1 MIVLLI
7 AIGIFQATEVDGL
20 WTDQDCQITQAWS
33 LDPSEYI
40 TKGSDSR
47 GMANIVIE
55 DDEGIWQFTLV
66 DDSRALLATR
76 EGIESEVRFDFDS
89 ERAKFSP
96 NGRYIVMYDIR
107 TEECA
112 RIDLYEEEFE
122 TVHPFREPYNDGYR
136 FPLCSITDTGSIV
149 LKHSN
154 SFRIYDHDL
163 DLVVCNDDHY
173 PFNSAVC
180 HSDDGSGIFV
190 SNGDNVDAYNS
201 SGEILWTRDLDLYPN
216 RGYLSFLYCSPDG
229 RSLVVPVDYSLELHV
244 LDGDTGDI
252 IHTRTT
258 EGYIREW
265 LTFSPNSSLYS
276 YPEMLDR
283 EEDSGGVISLVLDA
297 GPHDSED
304 LRRSEYVEYLRG
316 LRRHFEPIAVS
327 NSGLQLYRV
336 NTDDR
341 VFRYVLFSPDFQ
353 PLYRSEEISWETW
366 ADEFTFSGAISSNS
380 EEFCYFDGQVIQV
393 FSIEGIR

>member
-1 MIVLLI
+1 
-7 AIGIFQATEVDGL
+7 
-20 WTDQDCQITQAWS
+20 
-33 LDPSEYI
+33 PSEYI

-47 GMANIVIE
+47 GVANIVIE
-55 DDEGIWQFTLV
+55 DDEEIWQFTLV
-66 DDSRALLATR
+66 DDSRALLVTR

-96 NGRYIVMYDIR
+96 NGRYIAMYDMR
-107 TEECA
+107 TSELA
-112 RIDLYEEEFE
+112 RIDLYDEEFE
-122 TVHPFREPYNDGYR
+122 VVRPFQDSTHDGYIHATCR
-136 FPLCSITDTGSIV
+136 ITNSGSIV
-149 LKHSN
+149 LVHGRTC
-154 SFRIYDHDL
+154 RIYDSDL
-163 DLVVCNDDHY
+163 NLVV
-173 PFNSAVC
+173 FNYSSQISSMCYA
-180 HSDDGSGIFV
+180 DDGSRVFITY
-190 SNGDNVDAYNS
+190 GDSVIAYDS
-201 SGEILWTRDLDLYPN
+201 SGEMIWSRELDLYPN
-216 RGYLSFLYCSPDG
+216 RGYVSFLYCSPDG
-229 RSLVVPVDYSLELHV
+229 RVLVVVVDYSLELHV